1 MLRIRL
7 RRVGKKKQPSYRI
20 VVADVRAPRDGAIVE
35 QVGHYNPL
43 TDPPTIVVNADKVKH
58 WMGVGAKPSDTV
70 VRLLQ
75 REGVLDKSAVPEAPA
90 AAVADAEPE
99 VVIEEPAAEEP
110 EAAVDEAEAEEPE
123 GAGEATEASE
133 ADKVAKIAEA

>member
-43 TDPPTIVVNADKVKH
+43 TDPPTIVLDADKVKH
-58 WMGVGAKPSDTV
+58 WLGVGAKPSDTV
-70 VRLLQ
+70 VHILQ
-75 REGVLDKSAVPEAPA
+75 KEGVLEK
-90 AAVADAEPE
+90 
-99 VVIEEPAAEEP
+99 
-110 EAAVDEAEAEEPE
+110 
-123 GAGEATEASE
+123 ASS
-133 ADKVAKIAEA
+133 

>member
-43 TDPPTIVVNADKVKH
+43 TNPPTIVVDAEKVKH
-58 WMGVGAKPSDTV
+58 WISVGAKPSDTV
-70 VRLLQ
+70 VRLLERQ
-75 REGVLDKSAVPEAPA
+75 GVVEKTERPMGKTERP
-90 AAVADAEPE
+90 AVAEK
-99 VVIEEPAAEEP
+99 
-110 EAAVDEAEAEEPE
+110 AEA
-123 GAGEATEASE
+123 
-133 ADKVAKIAEA
+133 

>member
-43 TDPPTIVVNADKVKH
+43 TDPPTIVLDAEKVKH
-58 WMGVGAKPSDTV
+58 WLSVGAKPSDTV
-70 VRLLQ
+70 QRILQ
-75 REGVLDKSAVPEAPA
+75 RHGVVEK
-90 AAVADAEPE
+90 
-99 VVIEEPAAEEP
+99 
-110 EAAVDEAEAEEPE
+110 AEA
-123 GAGEATEASE
+123 
-133 ADKVAKIAEA
+133 